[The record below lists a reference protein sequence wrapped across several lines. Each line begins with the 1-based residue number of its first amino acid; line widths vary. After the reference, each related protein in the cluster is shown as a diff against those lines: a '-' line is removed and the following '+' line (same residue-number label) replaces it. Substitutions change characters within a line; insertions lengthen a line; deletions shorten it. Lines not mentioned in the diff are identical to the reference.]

1 MNHLPLPSNT
11 FDSQQLVARLQ
22 QHPELQAA
30 IDRLLTSVENA
41 AGDATTADAVEDLVV
56 AQVRVIGQQA
66 PRLGR
71 NARRHAWS
79 KAMRHGLVFSGG
91 VKKTLVAD
99 PLWESDGVGT
109 TLAQRGKSA
118 YPPAFCGECES
129 ALSGLQFRLGA
140 CGDGLGG

>member
-41 AGDATTADAVEDLVV
+41 AGAATAADAVEDLVV

-66 PRLGR
+66 LQAWAQRKATRLEQSYE
-71 NARRHAWS
+71 ARAGFQRRG
-79 KAMRHGLVFSGG
+79 KKNSGG
-91 VKKTLVAD
+91 RPA
-99 PLWESDGVGT
+99 VG
-109 TLAQRGKSA
+109 K
-118 YPPAFCGECES
+118 
-129 ALSGLQFRLGA
+129 
-140 CGDGLGG
+140 